1 MSSPKES
8 RPELD
13 VLRAN
18 AAFYRAFTQG
28 DFAAMSALWAEQ
40 VEVTCFHPGATLL
53 RGRSAVLGAWK
64 QIMGDPAPFE
74 MRCDQAQVQLLPSCA
89 IVTCYEGNGG
99 QPAHLAA
106 TNVFVL
112 EAGQWRMLHHH
123 AGPLSRPL
131 ARPAGPRGSS
141 LN

>member
-1 MSSPKES
+1 MS
-8 RPELD
+8 D
-13 VLRAN
+13 ATITAVLRAN

-40 VEVTCFHPGATLL
+40 SEVTCFHPGASLI
-53 RGRSAVLGAWK
+53 RGRTAVLAAWR
-64 QIMGDPAPFE
+64 QIIAGPAPFE
-74 MRCDQAQVQLLPSCA
+74 MRGDHAQVTLLPQA
-89 IVTCYEGNGG
+89 AVVTCYEGNGE

-112 EAGQWRMLHHH
+112 EQGQWRMVHHQ
-123 AGPLSRPL
+123 AGPL
-131 ARPAGPRGSS
+131 ARPVPRPAAPPTSQ